1 MKTSNLI
8 LISFI
13 TLNFLGCSSDSSS
26 IKDWLKEG
34 TKEYQETSKES
45 TKVGKT
51 NLKDYLA
58 KNGCVAGTSAKII
71 ETKNNDSLLY
81 EVICVKKSEKFVV
94 KCDDNGCAK

>member
-1 MKTSNLI
+1 MRTLNLI
-8 LISFI
+8 LMFFV
-13 TLNFLGCSSDSSS
+13 TLSFLGCSSGSSS

-45 TKVGKT
+45 KKVGKT

-58 KNGCVAGTSAKII
+58 KNGCISGTSAKII

-81 EVICVKKSEKFVV
+81 EVICVKKSEKFVI
-94 KCDDNGCAK
+94 KCDENNCTK